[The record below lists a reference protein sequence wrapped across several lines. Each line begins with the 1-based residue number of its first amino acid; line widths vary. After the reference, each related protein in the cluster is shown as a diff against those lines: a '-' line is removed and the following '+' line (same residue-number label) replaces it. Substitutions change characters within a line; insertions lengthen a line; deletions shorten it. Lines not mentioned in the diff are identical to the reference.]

1 MYSQI
6 KDAPALVD
14 DFITY
19 KKTLGF
25 KYDTETRIM
34 ATFKTYSL
42 KQAQNGVVTL
52 DEQFMEGWC
61 QRHANESRKSQ
72 SNRISL
78 LKQFAIYLNNKGY
91 CIYSPKSIYNVV
103 NKAFIPYIFT
113 HEEIKHILEVV
124 DSIPYHA
131 WTNIDA
137 VFPVLFRILYG
148 CGLRINEALSLKLK
162 DIDTEKGI
170 LTIYHAKN
178 DKSRLVVMSPSLKDI
193 CTTYVKL
200 FLQNGCQED
209 YVFARRSGKKRS
221 SSQVSGY
228 FKIILWKAQI
238 PYGGRG
244 VGPRLHDVRHT
255 FCCHSLKQMIDK
267 GMDMYCALPVLSA
280 YLGHSGIRST
290 EKYLRLTKSVYP
302 DITADISAY
311 TAEAYP
317 EVYYE

>member
-1 MYSQI
+1 MHSQI
-6 KDAPALVD
+6 KDLSALVD
-14 DFITY
+14 DFIAY
-19 KKTLGF
+19 KRTLGF
-25 KYDTETRIM
+25 KYDTEMKIM
-34 ATFKTYSL
+34 ATFKAYSIE
-42 KQAQNGVVTL
+42 QAQDRVISL
-52 DEQFMEGWC
+52 DEQFMEDWC
-61 QRHANESRKSQ
+61 QLHANESRKSQ
-72 SNRISL
+72 SNRIIV

-91 CIYSPKSIYNVV
+91 DIYIPRSIYNVT
-103 NKAFIPYIFT
+103 NKEFIPYIFT
-113 HEEIKHILEVV
+113 HKEIERILEVA

-131 WTNIDA
+131 WTNIDS
-137 VFPVLFRILYG
+137 VFPVLFRVLYG

-162 DIDTEKGI
+162 DIDAVNGT

-178 DKSRLVVMSPSLKDI
+178 DKSRLIIMSPSLRNI
-193 CTTYVKL
+193 CTNYVNS
-200 FLQNGCQED
+200 FLQECYPED
-209 YVFARRSGKKRS
+209 YIFARRSGKKRS

-228 FKIILWKAQI
+228 FKKVLWKARI

-302 DITADISAY
+302 DITANISAY
-311 TAEAYP
+311 TADAYP
-317 EVYYE
+317 EVYDD